1 MLPKTKYQKM
11 SDGGESGA
19 VLESQKQISLSQWLF
34 SYRTAFYVVL
44 AVYII
49 TGVASYSYEDAV
61 DWRNTQS
68 TLENAAG
75 LPRGMFTAHS
85 YRIILIDRKLQ
96 CRLIRRSYSTPMF
109 RTHPT

>member
-1 MLPKTKYQKM
+1 M

-85 YRIILIDRKLQ
+85 YRIIFDI
-96 CRLIRRSYSTPMF
+96 
-109 RTHPT
+109 